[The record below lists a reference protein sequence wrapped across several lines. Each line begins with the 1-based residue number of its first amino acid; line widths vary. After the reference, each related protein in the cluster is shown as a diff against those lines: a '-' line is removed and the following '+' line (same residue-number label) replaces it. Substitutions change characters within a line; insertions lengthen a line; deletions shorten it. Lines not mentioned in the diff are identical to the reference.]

1 MGVTPGPSKLRRVDN
16 VAFVNPSVIV
26 MMDVSSHWFLPVV
39 AVGPY
44 KLSNSVLLA
53 PMAGITDLPFR
64 RLAWRLGAGMV
75 YGEMTVARPDLWHTR
90 KSTERRR
97 LDRCIQPSTVQIAGA
112 EPRWLADIARRHVED
127 GAQII
132 DINMGCPAKKVCD
145 QAAGSALL
153 RDESLV
159 RAILE
164 AVTGAVDVPVTLKI
178 RTGWCPSTRIAVAIA
193 RIAEASGVS
202 ALTVHGRTRACRF
215 RGSAEHRTV
224 TDVVASVAIP
234 VFANG
239 DITNVDQA
247 KTVMAR
253 TGAAGVM
260 IGRSALG
267 APWLPGQ
274 IAQGLA
280 GGKPSELDFAARIDI
295 IRAHLDAMHGF
306 YGIERG
312 VKIARKHV
320 QWYLQRLG
328 LDAQMIKS
336 FNRLD
341 LPELQQRFLS
351 ELNPTLVEAA

>member
-1 MGVTPGPSKLRRVDN
+1 
-16 VAFVNPSVIV
+16 
-26 MMDVSSHWFLPVV
+26 MMSVSSHWFLTVV

-44 KLSNSVLLA
+44 KLANSVLLA

-75 YGEMTVARPDLWHTR
+75 YGEMTVARPDLWYTR
-90 KSTERRR
+90 KSVERRM
-97 LDRCIQPSTVQIAGA
+97 LDCRIQPAAVQIAGA
-112 EPRWLADIARRHVED
+112 EPKWMAEAARQHVDD

-145 QAAGSALL
+145 KAAGSALL

-159 RAILE
+159 RSILD
-164 AVTGAVDVPVTLKI
+164 AVVHAVDVPVTLKI
-178 RTGWCPSTRIAVAIA
+178 RTGWCPNTKNAVAIA
-193 RIAEASGVS
+193 RIAEVSGVS

-215 RGSAEHRTV
+215 RGCAEHQTV
-224 TDVVASVAIP
+224 ADVVSSVDIP

-239 DITNVDQA
+239 DITDVNQA
-247 KTVMAR
+247 KSVIKR

-267 APWLPGQ
+267 APWLPGR

-280 GGKPSELDFAARIDI
+280 GTEPRELDFAARMVIMGE
-295 IRAHLDAMHGF
+295 HLEAMYAF
-306 YGIERG
+306 YGVERG
-312 VKIARKHV
+312 VKIARKHAH
-320 QWYLQRLG
+320 WYFQNLR
-328 LDAQMIKS
+328 LDARKIKL

-341 LPELQQRFLS
+341 DPAVQQRFLS
-351 ELNPTLVEAA
+351 ELDPTLDKAA